1 MSKTLSRQQDEP
13 ATPIA
18 IPDFRRYWLA
28 RFFAVFATMSMVVL
42 IGYQAYDIARSDYGY
57 STSEGAFLLGLLGLA
72 QFIPL
77 FVLTP
82 VAGWAADR
90 FDRRYVAALANLI
103 DCAIAGVLAF
113 LTWNGGLNLPILFIL
128 AAMHGAARVF
138 VGPSMSAIAPNI
150 VPPALLPR
158 AIAMSSIAWQ
168 IASVAGPAAGGF
180 MFAEAH
186 WLPHALSAILL
197 VCSASLIVSV
207 RPVRAEQDATPAHPV
222 RQMIEGAQFTWRQ
235 KFLLGCITLDLF
247 AVLLGGATAML
258 PVFARDILMV
268 GPEGLGIMRGAP
280 AVGAAAVALW
290 MAWRPLENNVG
301 PKMLWAVVVFGAATI
316 AFGLSRNF
324 ALSLAML
331 ILLGSAD
338 MVSVFIRS
346 SLVQLNTPDR
356 MRGRVSSIS
365 GLAIS
370 ASNELGE
377 MQSGLA
383 AAVLGATGAVVFG
396 GAGAIVVTLVW
407 AWIFPQLRQAKT
419 FAPEFLPESGVPPF
433 KKKEA

>member
-1 MSKTLSRQQDEP
+1 
-13 ATPIA
+13 
-18 IPDFRRYWLA
+18 
-28 RFFAVFATMSMVVL
+28 MVVL

-57 STSEGAFLLGLLGLA
+57 SRSEGAFLLGLLGLA

-77 FVLTP
+77 LLLTP

-90 FDRRYVAALANLI
+90 FDRRFVAACANLSDCTIAAALAY
-103 DCAIAGVLAF
+103 C
-113 LTWNGGLNLPILFIL
+113 TWADALSLPLLFGL

-138 VGPSMSAIAPNI
+138 LGPSMSAIAPNI
-150 VPPALLPR
+150 VPQRLLPR
-158 AIAMSSIAWQ
+158 AIALSSIAWQ
-168 IASVAGPAAGGF
+168 GASVLGPAVGGF
-180 MFAEAH
+180 LFAEAH
-186 WLPHALSAILL
+186 WLPHALSSALLIGSALL
-197 VCSASLIVSV
+197 VLSI
-207 RPVRAEQDATPAHPV
+207 RPVRAVQDAEPKHPI
-222 RQMIEGAQFTWRQ
+222 RQMVEGAQFTWQQR
-235 KFLLGCITLDLF
+235 FLLGCITLDLF

-280 AVGAAAVALW
+280 ALGAAAVAGW

-301 PKMLWAVVVFGAATI
+301 PKMLWAVVGFGLSTI
-316 AFGLSRNF
+316 AF
-324 ALSLAML
+324 ALSHSFVLSVL
-331 ILLGSAD
+331 FLVLLGGSD

-356 MRGRVSSIS
+356 MRGRVSAIS

-383 AAVLGATGAVVFG
+383 AAFLGAVGAVVFG
-396 GAGAIVVTLVW
+396 GAGAIVVTVIW
-407 AWIFPQLRQAKT
+407 AVIFPELRRAKT
-419 FAPEFLPESGVPPF
+419 FAPEFLPSQIEAEARLDAAKELSRES
-433 KKKEA
+433 

>member
-1 MSKTLSRQQDEP
+1 MQDEP
-13 ATPIA
+13 SSPLA
-18 IPDFRRYWLA
+18 IPDFRRYWTA
-28 RFFAVFATMSMVVL
+28 RFVAVFATMSMVVL

-57 STSEGAFLLGLLGLA
+57 SRSEGAFLLGLLGLA

-77 FVLTP
+77 LLLTP

-90 FDRRYVAALANLI
+90 FDRRTVASLANLI
-103 DCAIAGVLAF
+103 DCSVAAMLAL
-113 LTWNGGLNLPILFIL
+113 LTWKGGLTLPVLFAL
-128 AAMHGAARVF
+128 AALHGAARVF
-138 VGPSMSAIAPNI
+138 VGPAMSAIAPNI
-150 VPPALLPR
+150 VPQALLPR

-168 IASVAGPAAGGF
+168 VASVIGPAAGGF
-180 MFAEAH
+180 LFAEAH
-186 WLPHALSAILL
+186 WLPHAISALLL
-197 VCSASLIVSV
+197 VCSALLIRMV
-207 RPVRAEQDATPAHPV
+207 RPIRAAQDHQPSHPL

-280 AVGAAAVALW
+280 AIGASAVALW
-290 MAWRPLENNVG
+290 MAWRPLERNVG
-301 PKMLWAVVVFGAATI
+301 PRMLWAVVVFGAATI

-324 ALSLAML
+324 ALSLSML
-331 ILLGSAD
+331 VLLGAAD

-396 GAGAIVVTLVW
+396 GAGAIVITALW
-407 AWIFPQLRQAKT
+407 AWLFPQLRQAKT
-419 FAPEFLPESGVPPF
+419 FAPEFLPENTDPPIAP
-433 KKKEA
+433 KEART